1 MAIDIFQVGAQL
13 GAPASKVSNVRYDN
27 SGQQAVA
34 RESAQTGRIIQA
46 GVEHIRE
53 QIIRTD
59 VLQTNNEY
67 VKRTNELRMQLM
79 QKKEKGAL
87 DIVSEYEAGERKIRS
102 ELMAQSPQSVKY
114 GKGAMLFDYSTQQ
127 TDNANRRVLGQYR
140 AQQFEAWQNTT
151 FANSINSSVQKAVL
165 SPNDPAVIADVQR
178 EIDYAINS
186 RYGTYG
192 RERLDLEYRKWTGVL
207 GQALID
213 RSYAN
218 GDINTAE
225 AYVEKYGPY
234 MDPGVTSAYAKNVY
248 ARKQEERLFNM
259 GQNLYATFGEDEG
272 AARDYIFGDNF
283 KTEVDGK
290 AIVKAASADIGN
302 NYGEN
307 TCTISINRWL
317 RSAGA
322 KEGNTWAPT
331 NMEDAKD
338 NGVFFTQRNQL
349 RNGDI
354 VYWDWEDNDDSD
366 HVGVYDAST
375 GKVIQSGTHGV
386 AALDLDH
393 YKVLGFAHPI
403 SDAPTLEDRQKAWNN
418 YVQQKNINDAIKANQ
433 QNMIIKNIEQR
444 LWDNFKTGIIDSQDM
459 RNMVFSASGGDA
471 DVERTLLKFGDDL
484 IGIQT
489 KAAAAVSNSGIY
501 KSIKDAITN
510 STVTPAE
517 AVSLI
522 NQNATVLGEADR
534 SRLLAFARNQDPRN
548 KDVDKQLAT
557 MINEALSDPVERGE
571 AQIYLDNAIED
582 KTDPQK
588 RYDDGYGVLYGT
600 KDKPG
605 ILQNKAIF
613 KNYNSK
619 QREWGSLKSSLSP
632 KLYPYIDAYQ
642 IQNGNNIDLGQA
654 KTIFESINPNDK
666 YQISALQYATVYNS
680 PMDIQELNKQ
690 IAAMAVRDGVDAAP
704 HLLEMPQQNETA
716 VQQNESAPW
725 FSDWGASERTGLAA
739 MNFSD
744 AIESIKQRHLAALR
758 GEINEEW

>member
-34 RESAQTGRIIQA
+34 RESSQTGRIIQA
-46 GVEHIRE
+46 GVEQVRE

-59 VLQTNNEY
+59 VLQANNEY
-67 VKRTNELRMQLM
+67 VKRTNDLRMQLM

-87 DIVSEYEAGERKIRS
+87 DIVGEYEAGERKIRS

-165 SPNDPAVIADVQR
+165 SPNDPAVIADVQK

-418 YVQQKNINDAIKANQ
+418 YVQQKNINDAIKTNQ

-471 DVERTLLKFGDDL
+471 EVERTLLKFGDDL

-501 KSIKDAITN
+501 KEIKDAITN

-588 RYDDGYGVLYGT
+588 RYDAGYGVLYGT

-704 HLLEMPQQNETA
+704 HLLDIPQQSETV
-716 VQQNESAPW
+716 VQQNESTPW

-739 MNFSD
+739 MSFSD
-744 AIESIKQRHLAALR
+744 TLEAIKQRHLAALR
-758 GEINEEW
+758 GEINEE

>member
-34 RESAQTGRIIQA
+34 RESSQTGRIIQA
-46 GVEHIRE
+46 GVEHVRE

-59 VLQTNNEY
+59 VLQANNEY
-67 VKRTNELRMQLM
+67 VKRTNDLRMQLM

-87 DIVSEYEAGERKIRS
+87 DIVGEYEAGERKIRS

-165 SPNDPAVIADVQR
+165 SPNDPAVIADVQK

-331 NMEDAKD
+331 NMDDAKD

-501 KSIKDAITN
+501 KSIKDTITN

-557 MINEALSDPVERGE
+557 IINEALSDPVERGE

-588 RYDDGYGVLYGT
+588 RYDAGYGVLYGT

-758 GEINEEW
+758 GEINE

>member
-34 RESAQTGRIIQA
+34 RESSQTGRIIQA
-46 GVEHIRE
+46 GVEQVRE

-59 VLQTNNEY
+59 VLQANNEY
-67 VKRTNELRMQLM
+67 VKRTNDLRMQLM

-87 DIVSEYEAGERKIRS
+87 DIVGEYEAGERKIRS

-165 SPNDPAVIADVQR
+165 SPNDPAVIADVQK

-418 YVQQKNINDAIKANQ
+418 YVQQKNINDAIKTNQ

-471 DVERTLLKFGDDL
+471 EVERTLLKFGDDL

-501 KSIKDAITN
+501 KEIKDAITN

-588 RYDDGYGVLYGT
+588 RYDAGYGVLYGT
-600 KDKPG
+600 KDEPG

-704 HLLEMPQQNETA
+704 HLLDIPQQSETV
-716 VQQNESAPW
+716 VQQNESTPW

-739 MNFSD
+739 MSFSD
-744 AIESIKQRHLAALR
+744 TLEAIKQRHLAALR
-758 GEINEEW
+758 GEINEE

>member
-34 RESAQTGRIIQA
+34 RESSQTGRIIQA
-46 GVEHIRE
+46 GVEQVRE

-59 VLQTNNEY
+59 VLQANNEY
-67 VKRTNELRMQLM
+67 VKRTNDLRMQLM

-87 DIVSEYEAGERKIRS
+87 DIVGEYEAGERKIRS
-102 ELMAQSPQSVKY
+102 ELMVQSPQSVKY

-165 SPNDPAVIADVQR
+165 SPNDPAVIADVQK

>member
-34 RESAQTGRIIQA
+34 RESSQTGRIIQA
-46 GVEHIRE
+46 GVEHVRE

-59 VLQTNNEY
+59 VLQANNEY
-67 VKRTNELRMQLM
+67 VKRTNDLRMQLM

-87 DIVSEYEAGERKIRS
+87 DIVGEYEAGERKIRS

-165 SPNDPAVIADVQR
+165 SPNDPAVIADVQK

-548 KDVDKQLAT
+548 KDVDKQLTT

-632 KLYPYIDAYQ
+632 KLYPYIDVYQ

-704 HLLEMPQQNETA
+704 HLLDIPQQSNTA
-716 VQQNESAPW
+716 VQQNESTPW

>member
-34 RESAQTGRIIQA
+34 REAAQTGRIIQA
-46 GVEHIRE
+46 GVEHVRE

-102 ELMAQSPQSVKY
+102 ELMAQSPQSVRY
-114 GKGAMLFDYSTQQ
+114 GKGAMLFDYSAQQ

-165 SPNDPAVIADVQR
+165 SPNDPAVIADVQK

-248 ARKQEERLFNM
+248 ARKQEERQFKM
-259 GQNLYATFGEDEG
+259 GQSLYATFGEDEG

-290 AIVKAASADIGN
+290 AIVKAANADIGN

-331 NMEDAKD
+331 NMADAKK

-349 RNGDI
+349 RDGDI

-386 AALDLDH
+386 AALDLEH

-403 SDAPTLEDRQKAWNN
+403 SDAPTLEDRQKAWNT
-418 YVQQKNINDAIKANQ
+418 YIQEANINKAIKANQ

-471 DVERTLLKFGDDL
+471 EVERTLLKFGDDL

-489 KAAAAVSNSGIY
+489 KAAAAISNSGIY
-501 KSIKDAITN
+501 KEIKDAITN

-588 RYDDGYGVLYGT
+588 RYDAGYGVLYGT

-704 HLLEMPQQNETA
+704 HLLDIPQQSETV
-716 VQQNESAPW
+716 VQQNESTPW
-725 FSDWGASERTGLAA
+725 FSNWGASERTGLAA
-739 MNFSD
+739 MSFSD
-744 AIESIKQRHLAALR
+744 TLEAIKQRHLAALR
-758 GEINEEW
+758 GEINEE

>member
-1 MAIDIFQVGAQL
+1 
-13 GAPASKVSNVRYDN
+13 
-27 SGQQAVA
+27 
-34 RESAQTGRIIQA
+34 
-46 GVEHIRE
+46 
-53 QIIRTD
+53 
-59 VLQTNNEY
+59 
-67 VKRTNELRMQLM
+67 M

-87 DIVSEYEAGERKIRS
+87 DIVGEYEAGERKIRS

-165 SPNDPAVIADVQR
+165 SPNDPAVIADVQK

-588 RYDDGYGVLYGT
+588 RYDAGYGVLYGT

>member
-34 RESAQTGRIIQA
+34 RESSQTGRIIQA
-46 GVEHIRE
+46 GVEQVRE

-59 VLQTNNEY
+59 VLQANNEY
-67 VKRTNELRMQLM
+67 VKRTNDLRMQLM

-87 DIVSEYEAGERKIRS
+87 DIVGEYEAGERKIRS

-165 SPNDPAVIADVQR
+165 SPNDPAVIADVQK

-349 RNGDI
+349 RSGDI

-501 KSIKDAITN
+501 KLIKDAITN

>member
-34 RESAQTGRIIQA
+34 RESSQTGRIIQA
-46 GVEHIRE
+46 GVEQVRE

-59 VLQTNNEY
+59 VLQANNEY
-67 VKRTNELRMQLM
+67 VKRTNDLRMQLM

-87 DIVSEYEAGERKIRS
+87 DIVGEYEAGERKIRS

-165 SPNDPAVIADVQR
+165 SPNDPAVIADVQK

-234 MDPGVTSAYAKNVY
+234 MEPGVTSAYAKNVY

-548 KDVDKQLAT
+548 KDIDKQLAT

-704 HLLEMPQQNETA
+704 HLLDIPQQSNTA
-716 VQQNESAPW
+716 VQQNESTPW

>member
-34 RESAQTGRIIQA
+34 RESTQTGRIIQA
-46 GVEHIRE
+46 GVEQVRE

-102 ELMAQSPQSVKY
+102 ELMAQSPQSIRY
-114 GKGAMLFDYSTQQ
+114 GKGAMLFDYSAQQ

-165 SPNDPAVIADVQR
+165 SPNDPAVIADVQK

-248 ARKQEERLFNM
+248 ARKQEERQFKM
-259 GQNLYATFGEDEG
+259 GQSLYATFGEDEG

-290 AIVKAASADIGN
+290 AIVKAANADIGN

-331 NMEDAKD
+331 NMADAKK
-338 NGVFFTQRNQL
+338 NGAFFTQRNQL
-349 RNGDI
+349 RDGDI

-403 SDAPTLEDRQKAWNN
+403 SDAPTLEDRQKAWNT
-418 YVQQKNINDAIKANQ
+418 YIQEANINKAIKANQ

-471 DVERTLLKFGDDL
+471 EVERTLLKFGDDL

-501 KSIKDAITN
+501 KEIKDAITN

-522 NQNATVLGEADR
+522 NKNATVLGEADR

-548 KDVDKQLAT
+548 KDVDKQLT
-557 MINEALSDPVERGE
+557 TIINEALSDPVERGE
-571 AQIYLDNAIED
+571 AQIFLDNKLEIV
-582 KTDPQK
+582 TDPDA
-588 RYDDGYGVLYGT
+588 RYTEGYDVLYGT
-600 KDKPG
+600 KDRPG

-613 KNYNSK
+613 KNFNSK

-632 KLYPYIDAYQ
+632 KLYPYIDIYQ
-642 IQNGNNIDLGQA
+642 KRNGNNIDLGNA
-654 KTIFESINPNDK
+654 KTFFGAINPNDL
-666 YQISALQYATVYNS
+666 YQVSALKKVTEENR

-704 HLLEMPQQNETA
+704 HLLDIPQQSETA
-716 VQQNESAPW
+716 VQQNESTPW

-739 MNFSD
+739 MSFSD
-744 AIESIKQRHLAALR
+744 TLEAIKQRHLAALR
-758 GEINEEW
+758 GEINEE

>member
-34 RESAQTGRIIQA
+34 RESSQTGRIIQS
-46 GVEHIRE
+46 GVEQVRE

-59 VLQTNNEY
+59 VLQANNEY
-67 VKRTNELRMQLM
+67 VKRTNDLRMQLM

-87 DIVSEYEAGERKIRS
+87 DIVGEYEAGERKIRS

-165 SPNDPAVIADVQR
+165 SPNDPAVIADVQK

-317 RSAGA
+317 KSAGA

-642 IQNGNNIDLGQA
+642 IQNDNNIDLGQA

-704 HLLEMPQQNETA
+704 HLLDIPQQSNTA

>member
-13 GAPASKVSNVRYDN
+13 GAPASKASNVRYDN

-34 RESAQTGRIIQA
+34 RESSQTGRIIQA
-46 GVEHIRE
+46 GVEQVRE

-59 VLQTNNEY
+59 VLQANNEY
-67 VKRTNELRMQLM
+67 VKRTNDLRMQLM

-87 DIVSEYEAGERKIRS
+87 DIVGEYEAGERKIRS

-165 SPNDPAVIADVQR
+165 SPNDPAVIADVQK

-418 YVQQKNINDAIKANQ
+418 YVQQKNINDAIKTNQ

-690 IAAMAVRDGVDAAP
+690 IAAMAVRDGIDAAP

>member
-34 RESAQTGRIIQA
+34 RESSQTGRIIQA
-46 GVEHIRE
+46 GVEQVRE

-59 VLQTNNEY
+59 VLQANNEY
-67 VKRTNELRMQLM
+67 VKRTNDLRMQLM

-87 DIVSEYEAGERKIRS
+87 DIVGEYEVGERKIRS

-444 LWDNFKTGIIDSQDM
+444 LCDNFKTGIIDSQDM

-613 KNYNSK
+613 KNYNRK

>member
-87 DIVSEYEAGERKIRS
+87 DIVSEYKAGERKIRS
-102 ELMAQSPQSVKY
+102 ELMAQSPQSVRY
-114 GKGAMLFDYSTQQ
+114 GKGAMLFDYSAQQ

-165 SPNDPAVIADVQR
+165 SPNDPAVIADVQK

-248 ARKQEERLFNM
+248 ARKQEERQFKM
-259 GQNLYATFGEDEG
+259 GQSLYATFGEDEG

-290 AIVKAASADIGN
+290 AIVKAANADIGN

-331 NMEDAKD
+331 NMADAKK

-349 RNGDI
+349 RDGDI

-418 YVQQKNINDAIKANQ
+418 YVQQKNINDAIKTNQ

-471 DVERTLLKFGDDL
+471 EVERTLLKFGDDL

-501 KSIKDAITN
+501 KEIKDAITN

-588 RYDDGYGVLYGT
+588 RYDAGYGVLYGT

-704 HLLEMPQQNETA
+704 HLLDIPQQSETV
-716 VQQNESAPW
+716 VQQNESTPW

-739 MNFSD
+739 MSFSD
-744 AIESIKQRHLAALR
+744 TLESIKQRHLAALR
-758 GEINEEW
+758 GEINEE

>member
-1 MAIDIFQVGAQL
+1 MAVDIFQVGAQL

-34 RESAQTGRIIQA
+34 RESSQTGRIIQA
-46 GVEHIRE
+46 GVEQVRE

-59 VLQTNNEY
+59 VLQANNEY
-67 VKRTNELRMQLM
+67 VKRTNDLRMQLM

-87 DIVSEYEAGERKIRS
+87 DIVGEYEAGERKIRS

-165 SPNDPAVIADVQR
+165 SPNDPAVIADVQK

-283 KTEVDGK
+283 SNEIDTN
-290 AIVKAASADIGN
+290 AILKAANGDIGKN
-302 NYGEN
+302 FGEN
-307 TCTISINRWL
+307 QCTVGVNRWL
-317 RSAGA
+317 KAGGA

-331 NMEDAKD
+331 NMEDAKK

-354 VYWDWEDNDDSD
+354 VYWDWEGNDDSD
-366 HVGVYDAST
+366 HVGIYEKST
-375 GKVIQSGTHGV
+375 GKVIQAGSHGT
-386 AALDLDH
+386 AKLDLDH

-403 SDAPTLEDRQKAWNN
+403 SAAPTLEDKQKAWNN
-418 YVQQKNINDAIKANQ
+418 YVQQVNINKSIKANQ

-690 IAAMAVRDGVDAAP
+690 IAAMAVRDGVDASP
-704 HLLEMPQQNETA
+704 HLLDIPQQSNTA

>member
-34 RESAQTGRIIQA
+34 RESSQTGRIIQA
-46 GVEHIRE
+46 GVEHVRE

-59 VLQTNNEY
+59 VLQANNEY
-67 VKRTNELRMQLM
+67 VKRTNDLRMQLM

-87 DIVSEYEAGERKIRS
+87 DIVGEYEAGERKIRS

-165 SPNDPAVIADVQR
+165 SPNDPAVIADVQK

-418 YVQQKNINDAIKANQ
+418 YVQQKNINDAIKTNQ

-690 IAAMAVRDGVDAAP
+690 IAAMAVRDGIDAAP

>member
-46 GVEHIRE
+46 GVEQVRE

-102 ELMAQSPQSVKY
+102 ELMAQSPQSVRY
-114 GKGAMLFDYSTQQ
+114 GKGAILFDYSAQQ
-127 TDNANRRVLGQYR
+127 TDTANRRALNQYR

-165 SPNDPAVIADVQR
+165 SPNDPAVIADVQK

-248 ARKQEERLFNM
+248 ARKQEERQFKM
-259 GQNLYATFGEDEG
+259 GQSLYATFGEDEG

-290 AIVKAASADIGN
+290 AIVKAANADIGN

-331 NMEDAKD
+331 NMADAKK

-349 RNGDI
+349 RDGDI

-418 YVQQKNINDAIKANQ
+418 YVQQKNINDAIKTNQ

-588 RYDDGYGVLYGT
+588 RYDAGYGVLYGT

>member
-34 RESAQTGRIIQA
+34 RESSQTGRIIQA
-46 GVEHIRE
+46 GVEQVRE

-59 VLQTNNEY
+59 VLQANNEY
-67 VKRTNELRMQLM
+67 VKRTNDLRMQLM

-87 DIVSEYEAGERKIRS
+87 DIVGEYEAGERKIRS

-165 SPNDPAVIADVQR
+165 SPNDPAVIADVQK

-234 MDPGVTSAYAKNVY
+234 MDPGVTSGYAKNVY

-418 YVQQKNINDAIKANQ
+418 YVQQKNINDAIKTNQ

-704 HLLEMPQQNETA
+704 HLLEMPHQNETA

>member
-34 RESAQTGRIIQA
+34 RESSQTGRIIQA
-46 GVEHIRE
+46 GVEQVRE

-59 VLQTNNEY
+59 VLQANNEY
-67 VKRTNELRMQLM
+67 VKRTNDLRMQLM

-87 DIVSEYEAGERKIRS
+87 DIVGEYEAGERKIRS

-127 TDNANRRVLGQYR
+127 TDNANRRVLGQYS

-165 SPNDPAVIADVQR
+165 SPNDPAVIADVQK

-192 RERLDLEYRKWTGVL
+192 RERLDLEYKKWTGVL

-272 AARDYIFGDNF
+272 AARNYIFGDNF

-317 RSAGA
+317 RFAGA

>member
-1 MAIDIFQVGAQL
+1 MAIDIFQVGTQL

-27 SGQQAVA
+27 SGQQAVV
-34 RESAQTGRIIQA
+34 RESSQTGRIIQA
-46 GVEHIRE
+46 GVEHVRE

-59 VLQTNNEY
+59 VLQANNEY
-67 VKRTNELRMQLM
+67 VKRTNDLRMQLM

-87 DIVSEYEAGERKIRS
+87 DIVGEYEAGERKIRS

-165 SPNDPAVIADVQR
+165 SPNDPAVIADVQK

>member
-102 ELMAQSPQSVKY
+102 ELMAQSPQSVRY
-114 GKGAMLFDYSTQQ
+114 GKGAMLFDYSAQQ

-165 SPNDPAVIADVQR
+165 SPNDPAVIADVQK

-248 ARKQEERLFNM
+248 ARKQEERQFKM
-259 GQNLYATFGEDEG
+259 GQSLYATFGEDEG

-290 AIVKAASADIGN
+290 AIVKAANADIGN

-331 NMEDAKD
+331 NMADAKK

-349 RNGDI
+349 RDGDI

-418 YVQQKNINDAIKANQ
+418 YVQQKNINDAIKTNQ

-471 DVERTLLKFGDDL
+471 EVERTLLKFGDDL

-501 KSIKDAITN
+501 KEIKDAITN

-588 RYDDGYGVLYGT
+588 RYDAGYGVLYGT

-613 KNYNSK
+613 KNFNSK

-704 HLLEMPQQNETA
+704 HLLDIPQQSETV
-716 VQQNESAPW
+716 VQQNESTPW

-739 MNFSD
+739 MSFSD
-744 AIESIKQRHLAALR
+744 TLEAIKQRHLAALR
-758 GEINEEW
+758 GEINEE

>member
-34 RESAQTGRIIQA
+34 RESSQTGRIIQA
-46 GVEHIRE
+46 GVEQVRE

-59 VLQTNNEY
+59 VLQANNEY
-67 VKRTNELRMQLM
+67 VKRTNDLRMQLM

-87 DIVSEYEAGERKIRS
+87 DIVGEYEAGERKIRS

-165 SPNDPAVIADVQR
+165 SPNDPAVIADVQK

-418 YVQQKNINDAIKANQ
+418 YVQQKNINDAIKTNQ

>member
-34 RESAQTGRIIQA
+34 RESSQTGRIIQA
-46 GVEHIRE
+46 GVEHVRE

-59 VLQTNNEY
+59 VLQANNEY
-67 VKRTNELRMQLM
+67 VKRTNDLRMQLM

-87 DIVSEYEAGERKIRS
+87 DIVGEYEAGERKIRS

-165 SPNDPAVIADVQR
+165 SPNDPAVIADVQK

-307 TCTISINRWL
+307 TCTISINKWL

>member
-34 RESAQTGRIIQA
+34 RESSQTGRIIQA
-46 GVEHIRE
+46 GVEQVRE

-59 VLQTNNEY
+59 VLQANNEY
-67 VKRTNELRMQLM
+67 VKRTNDLRMQLM

-87 DIVSEYEAGERKIRS
+87 DIVGEYEAGERKIRS

-165 SPNDPAVIADVQR
+165 SPNDPAVIADVQK

-605 ILQNKAIF
+605 ILKNKAIF

>member
-34 RESAQTGRIIQA
+34 RESSQTGRIIQA
-46 GVEHIRE
+46 GVEHVRE

-59 VLQTNNEY
+59 VLQANNEY
-67 VKRTNELRMQLM
+67 VKRTNDLRMQLM

-87 DIVSEYEAGERKIRS
+87 DIVGEYEAGERKIRS

-165 SPNDPAVIADVQR
+165 SPNDPAVIADVQK

-548 KDVDKQLAT
+548 KDVDKQLTT

-704 HLLEMPQQNETA
+704 HLLDIPQQSNTA
-716 VQQNESAPW
+716 VQQNESTPW

>member
-34 RESAQTGRIIQA
+34 RESSQTGRIIQA
-46 GVEHIRE
+46 GVEQVRE

-59 VLQTNNEY
+59 VLQANNEY
-67 VKRTNELRMQLM
+67 VKRTNDLRMQLM

-87 DIVSEYEAGERKIRS
+87 DIVGEYEAGERKIRS

-165 SPNDPAVIADVQR
+165 SPNDPAVIADVQK

-557 MINEALSDPVERGE
+557 IINEALSDPVERGE

-588 RYDDGYGVLYGT
+588 RYDAGYGVLYGT

>member
-34 RESAQTGRIIQA
+34 RESSQTGRIIQA
-46 GVEHIRE
+46 GVEQVRE

-59 VLQTNNEY
+59 VLQANNEY
-67 VKRTNELRMQLM
+67 VKRTNDLRIQLM

-87 DIVSEYEAGERKIRS
+87 DIVGEYEAGERKIRS

-165 SPNDPAVIADVQR
+165 SPNDPAVIADVQK

-433 QNMIIKNIEQR
+433 QNMIIKNIEQK

-588 RYDDGYGVLYGT
+588 RYDAGYGVLYGT

>member
-34 RESAQTGRIIQA
+34 RESTQTGRIIQA
-46 GVEHIRE
+46 GVEQVRE

-87 DIVSEYEAGERKIRS
+87 DIVSEYEDGERKIRS
-102 ELMAQSPQSVKY
+102 ELMAQSPQSVRY
-114 GKGAMLFDYSTQQ
+114 GKGAMLFDYSAQQ

-165 SPNDPAVIADVQR
+165 SPNDPAVIADVQK

-248 ARKQEERLFNM
+248 ARKQEERQFKM
-259 GQNLYATFGEDEG
+259 GQSLYATFGEDEG

-290 AIVKAASADIGN
+290 AIVKAANADIGN

-331 NMEDAKD
+331 NMADAKK

-349 RNGDI
+349 RDGDI

-418 YVQQKNINDAIKANQ
+418 YVQQKNINDAIKTNQ

-471 DVERTLLKFGDDL
+471 EVERTLLKFGDDL

-501 KSIKDAITN
+501 KEIKDAITN

-588 RYDDGYGVLYGT
+588 RYDAGYGVLYGT

-704 HLLEMPQQNETA
+704 HLLDIPQQSETV
-716 VQQNESAPW
+716 VQQNESTPW

-739 MNFSD
+739 MSFSD
-744 AIESIKQRHLAALR
+744 TLESIKQRHLAALR
-758 GEINEEW
+758 GEINEE

>member
-13 GAPASKVSNVRYDN
+13 GASASKVSNVRYDN

-34 RESAQTGRIIQA
+34 RESSQTGRIIQA
-46 GVEHIRE
+46 GVEQVRE

-59 VLQTNNEY
+59 VLQANNEY
-67 VKRTNELRMQLM
+67 VKRTNDLRMQLM

-87 DIVSEYEAGERKIRS
+87 DIVGEYEAGERKIRS

-165 SPNDPAVIADVQR
+165 SPNDPAVIADVQK

-548 KDVDKQLAT
+548 KDVDKQLAI

-642 IQNGNNIDLGQA
+642 IQNGNNIDLGSA
-654 KTIFESINPNDK
+654 KTFFGAINPNDK

>member
-13 GAPASKVSNVRYDN
+13 GAPASKASNVRYDN

-34 RESAQTGRIIQA
+34 RESSQTGRIIQA
-46 GVEHIRE
+46 GVEHVRE

-59 VLQTNNEY
+59 VLQANNEY
-67 VKRTNELRMQLM
+67 VKRTNDLRMQLM

-87 DIVSEYEAGERKIRS
+87 DIVGEYEAGERKIRS

-165 SPNDPAVIADVQR
+165 SPNDPAVIADVQK

-632 KLYPYIDAYQ
+632 KLYPYVDAYQ

>member
-34 RESAQTGRIIQA
+34 RESSQTGRIIQA
-46 GVEHIRE
+46 GVEHVRE

-59 VLQTNNEY
+59 VLQANNEY
-67 VKRTNELRMQLM
+67 VKRTNDLRMQLM

-87 DIVSEYEAGERKIRS
+87 DIVGEYEVGERKIRS

-165 SPNDPAVIADVQR
+165 SPNDPAVIADVQK

-588 RYDDGYGVLYGT
+588 RYDAGYGVLYGT

>member
-34 RESAQTGRIIQA
+34 REAAQTGRIIQA
-46 GVEHIRE
+46 GVEHVRE

-102 ELMAQSPQSVKY
+102 ELMAQSPQSVRY
-114 GKGAMLFDYSTQQ
+114 GKGAMLFDYSAQQ

-165 SPNDPAVIADVQR
+165 SPNDPAVIADVQK

-248 ARKQEERLFNM
+248 ARKQEERQFKM
-259 GQNLYATFGEDEG
+259 GQSLYATFGEDEG

-290 AIVKAASADIGN
+290 AIVKAANADIGN

-331 NMEDAKD
+331 NMADAKK

-349 RNGDI
+349 RDGDI

-418 YVQQKNINDAIKANQ
+418 YVQQKNINDAIKTNQ

-501 KSIKDAITN
+501 KEIKDAITN

-588 RYDDGYGVLYGT
+588 RYDAGYGVLYGT

-704 HLLEMPQQNETA
+704 HLLDIPQQSETV
-716 VQQNESAPW
+716 VQQNESTPW

-739 MNFSD
+739 MSFSD
-744 AIESIKQRHLAALR
+744 TLEAIKQRHLAALR
-758 GEINEEW
+758 GEINEE

>member
-34 RESAQTGRIIQA
+34 REAAQTGRIIQA
-46 GVEHIRE
+46 GVEHVRE

-102 ELMAQSPQSVKY
+102 ELMAQSPQSVRY
-114 GKGAMLFDYSTQQ
+114 GKGAMLFDYSAQQ

-165 SPNDPAVIADVQR
+165 SPNDPAVIADVQK

-248 ARKQEERLFNM
+248 ARKQEERQFKM
-259 GQNLYATFGEDEG
+259 GQSLYATFGEDES

-290 AIVKAASADIGN
+290 AIVKAANADIGN

-331 NMEDAKD
+331 NMADAKK

-349 RNGDI
+349 RDGDI

-418 YVQQKNINDAIKANQ
+418 YVQQKNINDAIKTNQ

-471 DVERTLLKFGDDL
+471 EVERTLLKFGDDL

-501 KSIKDAITN
+501 KEIKDAITN

-588 RYDDGYGVLYGT
+588 RYDAGYGVLYGT

-704 HLLEMPQQNETA
+704 HLLDIPQQSETV
-716 VQQNESAPW
+716 VQQNESTPW

-739 MNFSD
+739 MSFSD
-744 AIESIKQRHLAALR
+744 TLEAIKQRHLAALR
-758 GEINEEW
+758 GEINEE

>member
-13 GAPASKVSNVRYDN
+13 GTPASKVSNVRYDN

-34 RESAQTGRIIQA
+34 REAAQTGRIIQA
-46 GVEHIRE
+46 GVEHVRE

-102 ELMAQSPQSVKY
+102 ELMAQSPQSVRY
-114 GKGAMLFDYSTQQ
+114 GKGAMLFDYSAQQ

-151 FANSINSSVQKAVL
+151 FANSINSSIQKAVL
-165 SPNDPAVIADVQR
+165 SPNDPAVIADVQK

-248 ARKQEERLFNM
+248 ARKQEERQFKM
-259 GQNLYATFGEDEG
+259 GQSLYATFGEDEG

-290 AIVKAASADIGN
+290 AIVKAANADIGN

-331 NMEDAKD
+331 NMADAKK

-349 RNGDI
+349 RDGDI

-403 SDAPTLEDRQKAWNN
+403 SDAPTLEDRQKAWNT
-418 YVQQKNINDAIKANQ
+418 YIQEANINKAIKANQ

-471 DVERTLLKFGDDL
+471 EVERTLLKFGDDL

-501 KSIKDAITN
+501 KEIKDAITN

-588 RYDDGYGVLYGT
+588 RYDAGYGVLYGT

-704 HLLEMPQQNETA
+704 HLLDIPQQSETV
-716 VQQNESAPW
+716 VQQNESTPW

-739 MNFSD
+739 MSFSD
-744 AIESIKQRHLAALR
+744 TLESIKQRHLAALR
-758 GEINEEW
+758 GEINEE

>member
-13 GAPASKVSNVRYDN
+13 GVPASKVSNVRYDN

-34 RESAQTGRIIQA
+34 RESSQTGRIIQA
-46 GVEHIRE
+46 GVEQVRE

-59 VLQTNNEY
+59 VLQANNEY
-67 VKRTNELRMQLM
+67 VKRTNDLRMQLM

-87 DIVSEYEAGERKIRS
+87 DIVGEYEVGERKIRS

-165 SPNDPAVIADVQR
+165 SPNDPAVIADVQK

-680 PMDIQELNKQ
+680 PMDTQELNKQ

-704 HLLEMPQQNETA
+704 HLLDIPQQSNTA

>member
-34 RESAQTGRIIQA
+34 RESSQTGRIIQA
-46 GVEHIRE
+46 GVEQVRE

-59 VLQTNNEY
+59 VLQANNEY
-67 VKRTNELRMQLM
+67 VKRTNDLRMQLM

-87 DIVSEYEAGERKIRS
+87 DIVGEYEAGERKIRS

-165 SPNDPAVIADVQR
+165 SPNDPAVIADVQK

-666 YQISALQYATVYNS
+666 YQVSALQYAAVYNS

-704 HLLEMPQQNETA
+704 HLLDIPQQSNTA
-716 VQQNESAPW
+716 VQQNESTPW

-744 AIESIKQRHLAALR
+744 VLESIKQRHLATLR